1 MAGLKRERVGVV
13 VVVAYQAHLPA
24 LMQAAEA
31 AGFCANVAWLVHE
44 PLTSILDEF
53 TTACLAGALAYQW
66 PAEYAN
72 GTNLAGNE
80 SAARAPPRVNVDS
93 NRDRVFMGATR
104 SISGFAGRSGTHF
117 GMLAIAGLLE
127 GVLRSVSGV

>member
-1 MAGLKRERVGVV
+1 M
-13 VVVAYQAHLPA
+13 VVAYQAHLPA

-80 SAARAPPRVNVDS
+80 SAAREPTAPSERRFEPGPDVHECYTIDFR
-93 NRDRVFMGATR
+93 FC
-104 SISGFAGRSGTHF
+104 
-117 GMLAIAGLLE
+117 
-127 GVLRSVSGV
+127 